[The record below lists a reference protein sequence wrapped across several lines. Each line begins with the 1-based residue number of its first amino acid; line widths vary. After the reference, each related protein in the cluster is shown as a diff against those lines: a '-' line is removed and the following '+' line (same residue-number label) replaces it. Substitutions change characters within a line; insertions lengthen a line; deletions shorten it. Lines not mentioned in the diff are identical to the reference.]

1 MRKILFFILCI
12 VMVLSAAATGYTSD
26 TGVDISDSEVSIIMQ
41 IDNPIMTVNGVD
53 AEIDPGVGTVPI
65 IREGRT
71 LVPIR
76 AIVEGI
82 GGEVEW
88 NAETSTATI
97 KCNDDIIVLTVGS
110 IATYVNGNE
119 GILDV
124 APIVLNGRILMPIR
138 FIAEGFG
145 LDTVWNQDD
154 RTITITNNRVIT
166 ETNDED
172 IVQSS
177 EEAEIQDEGETN
189 SIESEDNILIVY
201 FSRTGNTKSVAE
213 TIKNSVGGD
222 IFEIVTVEPYPEDY
236 DEVVEQAKKE
246 QSEGYKPELAS
257 VVEDM
262 DKYDTIFVGYPI
274 WWSQLPPP
282 VTTFLTEYDFSDK
295 TIVPFCTHQGSGL
308 GRSESEIKELCPNA
322 IVLDGLAVNGGNS
335 DNSQNAVEDWLENSD
350 LLKSEAGQ

>member
-1 MRKILFFILCI
+1 MRKFLFFILCI

-26 TGVDISDSEVSIIMQ
+26 TDVDISKSEVSIIMQ
-41 IDNPIMTVNGVD
+41 IDNPIMTVNGVE
-53 AEIDPGVGTVPI
+53 AEIDPGEGTIPI
-65 IREGRT
+65 IKEGRT

-76 AIVEGI
+76 AIIESI
-82 GGEVEW
+82 GGEVAW

-110 IATYVNGNE
+110 ITAYINGDE

-166 ETNDED
+166 ETDDEEL
-172 IVQSS
+172 S
-177 EEAEIQDEGETN
+177 EETAIQDAGETDLK
-189 SIESEDNILIVY
+189 ESEGNILIVY

-213 TIKNSVGGD
+213 TIKYNVGGD
-222 IFEIVTVEPYPEDY
+222 IFEIVTVEPYPDDY
-236 DEVVEQAKKE
+236 DEVLEQVRKE
-246 QSEGYKPELAS
+246 QSEGYKPELMS
-257 VVEDM
+257 GIEDM
-262 DKYDTIFVGYPI
+262 DKYETIFVGYPI
-274 WWSQLPPP
+274 WFGQLPPP
-282 VTTFLTEYDFSDK
+282 VTTFLTEYDFSGK

-308 GRSESEIKELCPNA
+308 GRSESEIKELCLNA
-322 IVLDGLAVNGGNS
+322 DVLDGLAINGGNS
-335 DNSQNAVEDWLENSD
+335 NNSQSAVEEWLENSD
-350 LLKSEAGQ
+350 LLSNEAVQ